1 MVEMMTTD
9 FTVAHYDT
17 HRSTKET
24 WALICAYVVSYN
36 NMSLYYNLY
45 VKCYSNKSILANK
58 TW

>member
-9 FTVAHYDT
+9 FTVAHDDT

-24 WALICAYVVSYN
+24 WALICAYVLSYI
-36 NMSLYYNLY
+36 NMFLYYNLY
-45 VKCYSNKSILANK
+45 VKCFNNQSKLANK